1 MATTVLVLGDGPR
14 PYHEHLLQQIASAHP
29 VVLAGGEPRSW
40 GNAYARH
47 RLDVDLA
54 DGERTAAAVRRFAAT
69 TEFGGICTYLE
80 HHIELAARLAATL
93 GLPHSSP
100 ASMAACRD
108 KAEARRLFD
117 LYDVP
122 SARSRLVADA
132 EDAVEFAHL
141 LRYPVVIKPRGLAGS
156 TAVVRADSDD
166 QVRTAFQHARR
177 DTFLGLD
184 ASAVPGVLVE
194 EYLTGPEISAET
206 VVLGTGEV
214 RVVAIT
220 RKQLGPEPRF
230 QETGHSVDALDPL
243 LHDQGIAR
251 TVAAAVTALGVT
263 RGVLHVELRLT
274 KRGPVLI
281 EVNGRPGGDLITLL
295 VALATGIDLARATA
309 ALATGTTPDL
319 TPTRQRAAAIQFLY
333 PALGGEVAGLDADE
347 ALRSERWL
355 ERLVWTRETGDEVS
369 AFPASGIDDRLGHW
383 VVTGMDAATCQA
395 RLATVP
401 ERILARINAPVPTT
415 NGTR

>member
-1 MATTVLVLGDGPR
+1 MTVLVLGDGPR
-14 PYHEHLLQQIASAHP
+14 PYHEHLLQQIASVHP
-29 VVLAGGEPRSW
+29 VVLAGVEPRSW
-40 GNAYARH
+40 GHAYARLH
-47 RLDVDLA
+47 LDVDLA
-54 DGERTAAAVRRFAAT
+54 DGERAAAAVRSFAAST
-69 TEFGGICTYLE
+69 PLGGICTYLE
-80 HHIELAARLAATL
+80 AHIELAARLAATL

-108 KAEARRLFD
+108 KAETRRLFD

-122 SARSRLVADA
+122 SARSRLVTDA
-132 EDAVEFAHL
+132 EDAVEFARL
-141 LRYPVVIKPRGLAGS
+141 LRYPVVIKPRGLTGG
-156 TAVVRADSDD
+156 TGVIRADSDD
-166 QVRTAFQHARR
+166 QVRTAFQHANR
-177 DTFLGLD
+177 DTFLDLHT
-184 ASAVPGVLVE
+184 SVNPGVLVE

-206 VVLGTGEV
+206 VVLGNGEV

-220 RKQLGPEPRF
+220 RKQLGPEHHF

-243 LHDQGIAR
+243 LHDQAVVR
-251 TVAAAVTALGVT
+251 TVEAAVTALGVT

-281 EVNGRPGGDLITLL
+281 EVNGTPGGDLITRL

-333 PALGGEVAGLDADE
+333 PALSGEVTHLEADE

-369 AFPASGIDDRLGHW
+369 ALAAAGIDDRLGHW

-395 RLATVP
+395 RLAAVP
-401 ERILARINAPVPTT
+401 DRVLARINPPVPTT
-415 NGTR
+415 SGTR